1 MPTITHTKNGD
12 HSPQGWLMRLLD
24 NLRSQLGWW
33 EVLVGL
39 VAIAAISFLVLDIR
53 YQSIPTYKVGE
64 IATVDVRAFQD
75 LTFEDAAETAK
86 KQEIVRQSVP
96 AVYDVFSE
104 ILATR
109 ESEINKAFETARQLL
124 SARQVPGKGSLSRSE
139 EAELLLPLAE
149 ILRANLPEDLI
160 PVLLRHRFNRTLE
173 TKIIRVLQSVMRPG
187 IASNRAQFSRD
198 QRGGIILRDTT
209 TSTEQPVSD
218 LYSAKDLTEAREQLH
233 QFEGEFVDLP
243 PSDQERVL
251 MFVEDLL

>member
-64 IATVDVRAFQD
+64 IATADVRAFQD
-75 LTFEDAAETAK
+75 LTFEDTAETAK
-86 KQEIVRQSVP
+86 KEESARQSVP
-96 AVYDVFSE
+96 AVYDVFSD

-124 SARQVPGKGSLSRSE
+124 TAVHTPGKGSLSRSQE
-139 EAELLLPLAE
+139 LELLSLLSEA
-149 ILRANLPEDLI
+149 LRGSLSEDLL
-160 PVLLRHRFNRTLE
+160 PVLLRNRFNRNLE
-173 TKIIRVLQSVMRPG
+173 AKIIRVLQSVMRPG
-187 IASNRAQFSRD
+187 IVSNRTQFSRD
-198 QRGGIILRDTT
+198 Q
-209 TSTEQPVSD
+209 
-218 LYSAKDLTEAREQLH
+218 
-233 QFEGEFVDLP
+233 
-243 PSDQERVL
+243 
-251 MFVEDLL
+251 